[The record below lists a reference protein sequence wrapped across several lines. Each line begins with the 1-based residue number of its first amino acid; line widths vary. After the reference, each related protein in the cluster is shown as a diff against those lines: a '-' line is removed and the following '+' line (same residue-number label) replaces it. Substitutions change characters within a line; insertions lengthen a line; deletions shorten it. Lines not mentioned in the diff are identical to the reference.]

1 MTEPPSLTARL
12 EAEWNKRRATVEL
25 HPIGTAGHVDALLSI
40 GQVDDAAREALTLQ
54 DPGRERRIAK
64 IALQRHDFEQARPI
78 LEALDRESTHEA
90 VGDAIG
96 DAIGDAER
104 ETLLFDWLFARDH
117 SAEVHLRTR
126 DVLEAADASAPR
138 LLAAGRL
145 ALEQMKFDR
154 ADSCYVRI
162 IDGSLSTPPEAP
174 DLAAALRG
182 RANVA
187 YRRQQFDASHEHL
200 LAAMEHSIDAELL
213 ETLALTLIRLGRTD
227 DALTCA
233 EWAVRF
239 DPYHGD
245 AHYLLGNGY
254 ARKNYSE
261 LFAAYADVFP
271 LATPGSP
278 AHAVC
283 ASADS
288 ALAVGARALARER
301 YESAARSAPRAADVK
316 VRLASLDFEDA
327 RFRPSIEL
335 CREALELCPEYG
347 RAHAVLA
354 KSLEGLRFEVD
365 VRRAEYEARFAAQ
378 PLPTV
383 PGIERFI
390 LNWNALSPR
399 HQKRVALSV
408 EPWAQF
414 IPVLL
419 EGNSTYHIKPL
430 YMLLSETPNQE
441 TLRDQRIGYDSR
453 LWDDVRGCGGY
464 NTVTGLEDVE
474 RNVFD
479 KYNTVLHELTH
490 QVHSVLTA
498 DQFREIEELYR
509 RAKERDVATQRGFLS
524 RYAGGSVWEYFA
536 EGANA
541 YESPRRDDY
550 DPREI
555 VRERLFEMDLDL
567 AALVQ
572 RLFEQQDVGPSYA
585 VALVNA
591 GDDRIWRGDVE
602 GGVERLERALAR
614 APREE
619 TALRSL
625 AFAYTVAGEH
635 EKSIA
640 ATERALEYHPTSGNV
655 ATTAADSYWHAG
667 RGVRAARGFLEGRR
681 NVIRREDLPNVDL
694 ARGRFA
700 WIEGDWAAA
709 LAAYDSACAVQADL
723 PEARWGRASALALA
737 ERWEEAFDEYQAAIK
752 ERTGLADLRADY
764 ARDLL
769 RAGRLAEARAQL
781 EEARILE
788 PENPIAE
795 SLRGWLAW
803 KDGDRGAAE
812 RHLEQALQWG
822 PWCDLAS
829 ILLAGVRAEMA
840 PTGAAR
846 EELRMLAAR
855 AEAGEAP
862 KYIYRESDSSW
873 QSAHQFPWLERR
885 LLEEMESRIGDT
897 R

>member
-1 MTEPPSLTARL
+1 MTGPPSLSARF
-12 EAEWNKRRATVEL
+12 ETEWNQRRASVGL
-25 HPIGTAGHVDALLSI
+25 HPVGTADHVDALLSI
-40 GQVDDAAREALTLQ
+40 GEVDEAAREALTLQ
-54 DPGRERRIAK
+54 DPARERRIAR
-64 IALQRHDFEQARPI
+64 IALQRHDFGTARP
-78 LEALDRESTHEA
+78 LFEKFERESTPGSAGDTE
-90 VGDAIG
+90 GDA
-96 DAIGDAER
+96 
-104 ETLLFDWLFARDH
+104 LLFEWLFARDH
-117 SAEVHLRTR
+117 SMEVDLRTR
-126 DVLEAADASAPR
+126 DALGTVDASAAR

-162 IDGSLSTPPEAP
+162 VDGALQDAP
-174 DLAAALRG
+174 RVSDLAAALRG
-182 RANVA
+182 RAIVA
-187 YRRQQFDASHEHL
+187 SRRQQFDAAHEHL
-200 LAAMEHSIDAELL
+200 LAAMAVTIDADLL
-213 ETLALTLIRLGRTD
+213 ESLALTLIRLGRTD
-227 DALTCA
+227 DAITCA

-261 LFAAYADVFP
+261 LFAAYPDLFP
-271 LATPGSP
+271 LAAPGTP
-278 AHAVC
+278 AHALC

-288 ALAVGARALARER
+288 ALAAGGRVLARER
-301 YESAARSAPRAADVK
+301 YESALRLAPKAADLR

-327 RFRPSIEL
+327 RFRAAIDL
-335 CREALELCPEYG
+335 CREALALCPEYG
-347 RAHAVLA
+347 RAHAVMA
-354 KSLEGLRFEVD
+354 KALEGLRFEID
-365 VRRAEYEARFAAQ
+365 VRRPEYEARFAAQ
-378 PLPTV
+378 AMPAV
-383 PGIERFI
+383 PGIESFI
-390 LNWNALSPR
+390 LNWSALSPR
-399 HQKRVALSV
+399 HQKRVAVSV
-408 EPWAQF
+408 EPWQQF

-419 EGNSTYHIKPL
+419 EGRSTYYIKPL
-430 YMLLSETPNQE
+430 SMLLSETPNQE
-441 TLRDQRIGYDSR
+441 TLRDQRISYDSR

-498 DQFREIEELYR
+498 DQSREIEELYR
-509 RAKERDVATQRGFLS
+509 RAKERDALTQRGFLS

-541 YESPRRDDY
+541 YESPRRDLY

-555 VRERLFEMDLDL
+555 VRERLFEMDPEL
-567 AALVQ
+567 ATMVQ
-572 RLFEQQDVGPSYA
+572 RLFEQEEVGPSYA

-602 GGVERLERALAR
+602 GGVSRLEQALAR
-614 APREE
+614 APKEE

-625 AFAYTVAGEH
+625 VFAYTVAGEH
-635 EKSIA
+635 EKSLA

-655 ATTAADSYWHAG
+655 ATSAADSYWHAG
-667 RGVRAARGFLEGRR
+667 RGIRAARGFLEERR
-681 NVIRREDLPNVDL
+681 NVIRLEDRPNVDL

-709 LAAYDSACAVQADL
+709 LAAYDSARAVQADL
-723 PEARWGRASALALA
+723 PEARWGRASAFALA
-737 ERWEEAFDEYQAAIK
+737 ERWDEAFDEYQAAIK
-752 ERTGLADLRADY
+752 ERTGLAGLRADY

-769 RAGRLAEARAQL
+769 RAGRLEEARAQL
-781 EEARILE
+781 DEARILE

-803 KDGDRGAAE
+803 KEGNPDAASL
-812 RHLEQALQWG
+812 HLEQALQWA

-829 ILLAGVRAEMA
+829 ILLAGVRAEIE
-840 PTGAAR
+840 PNGAAR

-855 AEAGEAP
+855 AEAAEP
-862 KYIYRESDSSW
+862 PRYVYRESDSSW
-873 QSAHQFPWLERR
+873 QSVHQFPWLERQ
-885 LLEEMESRIGDT
+885 LLREMQIRDGAP